1 MGRIPKKGYYET
13 YVNEPE
19 VNNEET
25 AAEKV
30 ETSSDNNN
38 NDNKEKE

>member
-1 MGRIPKKGYYET
+1 MGRIPEKGYYET
-13 YVNEPE
+13 YVKESE